1 MTHRKKPIFAAFW
14 PHIGAFILIDAT
26 MQTTKNRPRNAR
38 PVFQNS
44 ICDPEALR

>member
-26 MQTTKNRPRNAR
+26 MQ
-38 PVFQNS
+38 NS